1 MADERDIPVPPG
13 RDELLASLRHEC
25 AEPGL
30 AGDAFRA
37 IVERD
42 VHAVLLVR
50 QAQVAY
56 ANPAAAALFGRP
68 SSDLAGAHVEEL
80 LDFVLPLDRDD
91 ARLCLLHDPASPR
104 DTQAEFR
111 VVRSR
116 GEFRVVEALS
126 SSLTLEGQPA
136 RRVLLVDVTDERRQ
150 RVELRR
156 SRDELRAI
164 LAGLTD
170 AILVTDPFDQ
180 VVYANDTA
188 SELLG
193 FVSRDD
199 LMKASGEGL
208 FEYVLVLEHDGRQVP
223 FGESPTARVAREGTP
238 LSASYYIR
246 QADRGHVRFVT
257 LHATPVL
264 DVARRVTRVV
274 TVFHDLTD
282 VRRAEAERRR
292 LEGEVLRAQKSES
305 LAVMAGGIAH
315 DFNNLLMIIR
325 GNVEMANQDEVS
337 PADIKPYIQRIGDAA
352 DRAAELARQML
363 AYTGRASFEVARIP
377 LNTLLSEQQSLL
389 RSAISRKARLTFTL
403 AEGLPEV
410 LGDAARLRQVVLNL
424 VRNASDALENNPG
437 EIRVATTLE
446 HLDRATLR
454 RLAPQPMLPEGRY
467 VVLTVADTGTGIAP
481 ELRGRIF
488 EPFFTTR
495 AGGRGLGLAACDG
508 IVRSHSGGIA
518 VESRPGH
525 GAIFR
530 VLLPVDGKVAF
541 TGEADLRAPS
551 VPPPLPH
558 PSATPHL
565 VPTHATPAP
574 PHMAPAAPVHRPAA
588 VSRPVPP
595 PTEPDQPAIPPPFQ
609 PAPAATSPAPAPA
622 AAWRGTGIVLLADDE
637 PDVRF
642 VARRHLE
649 KLGFDVVEA
658 TNGGEAVEHVKER
671 PHAYVAAL
679 LDYAMPVMNGAEAAQ
694 AIHQVRPDLPVII
707 ASGYT
712 AEDLGGRH
720 GVTGVA
726 GLIEKPY
733 ERSRLAIVLKR
744 ALETTP

>member
-1 MADERDIPVPPG
+1 MADEHDVPAPPPG
-13 RDELLASLRHEC
+13 RDELLASLRQEC
-25 AEPGL
+25 TEPGL

-68 SSDLAGAHVEEL
+68 SSNLAGAHVEEL

-91 ARLCLLHDPASPR
+91 ARLCLLHDPSAPR
-104 DTQAEFR
+104 DAQAEFR

-126 SSLTLEGQPA
+126 SPLTLEGQSA

-223 FGESPTARVAREGTP
+223 FSESPTARVAREGTP

-305 LAVMAGGIAH
+305 
-315 DFNNLLMIIR
+315 
-325 GNVEMANQDEVS
+325 
-337 PADIKPYIQRIGDAA
+337 
-352 DRAAELARQML
+352 RA
-363 AYTGRASFEVARIP
+363 
-377 LNTLLSEQQSLL
+377 
-389 RSAISRKARLTFTL
+389 
-403 AEGLPEV
+403 
-410 LGDAARLRQVVLNL
+410 
-424 VRNASDALENNPG
+424 
-437 EIRVATTLE
+437 
-446 HLDRATLR
+446 
-454 RLAPQPMLPEGRY
+454 
-467 VVLTVADTGTGIAP
+467 
-481 ELRGRIF
+481 
-488 EPFFTTR
+488 
-495 AGGRGLGLAACDG
+495 
-508 IVRSHSGGIA
+508 
-518 VESRPGH
+518 
-525 GAIFR
+525 
-530 VLLPVDGKVAF
+530 
-541 TGEADLRAPS
+541 
-551 VPPPLPH
+551 
-558 PSATPHL
+558 
-565 VPTHATPAP
+565 
-574 PHMAPAAPVHRPAA
+574 
-588 VSRPVPP
+588 
-595 PTEPDQPAIPPPFQ
+595 
-609 PAPAATSPAPAPA
+609 
-622 AAWRGTGIVLLADDE
+622 
-637 PDVRF
+637 
-642 VARRHLE
+642 
-649 KLGFDVVEA
+649 
-658 TNGGEAVEHVKER
+658 
-671 PHAYVAAL
+671 
-679 LDYAMPVMNGAEAAQ
+679 
-694 AIHQVRPDLPVII
+694 
-707 ASGYT
+707 
-712 AEDLGGRH
+712 
-720 GVTGVA
+720 
-726 GLIEKPY
+726 
-733 ERSRLAIVLKR
+733 
-744 ALETTP
+744 